1 MHGVP
6 PGHRSQRR
14 KTQPNGTEL
23 PRLRV
28 GRRATRAASY
38 MCCWSPKISLK
49 LKYIF
54 LSINRAGETQVGFSI
69 YCTFST
75 KADVTRHRPPSEHR
89 CGPCVTRH
97 RGSHPPVTGR
107 NIHPNFRR
115 AYGAAYIASQ
125 TGCVT
130 GHEPWIRSSSPV
142 DLCHGHKAIRFGRK
156 STVYNMTRLILVLTS
171 VRHSEGYGYFHGYLN
186 LYSCSCPCH

>member
-1 MHGVP
+1 MTRIYIPGVTTHCLPTDQCRRHDRSAQQVGTSYPRIVTKVSTLCIYDLYLHVWKETHLLLLHLKEAAFCKLTGSCRCGRLEARTRVHGVP

-54 LSINRAGETQVGFSI
+54 LSINRAGETQVGFS
-69 YCTFST
+69 TSV
-75 KADVTRHRPPSEHR
+75 ARPPER
-89 CGPCVTRH
+89 Q
-97 RGSHPPVTGR
+97 
-107 NIHPNFRR
+107 
-115 AYGAAYIASQ
+115 A
-125 TGCVT
+125 
-130 GHEPWIRSSSPV
+130 
-142 DLCHGHKAIRFGRK
+142 
-156 STVYNMTRLILVLTS
+156 
-171 VRHSEGYGYFHGYLN
+171 
-186 LYSCSCPCH
+186 